1 MPTRNVVLTDRQ
13 ADMIERLV
21 GEGRYQNASE
31 VLREGLR
38 LLEQRDEEDE
48 ARLVALRAAAQIG
61 LDDFNAG
68 RYRSFDTEEN
78 LRRHVMTLTE
88 GALAQPDD

>member
-1 MPTRNVVLTDRQ
+1 MPTRKVALTDRQ
-13 ADMIERLV
+13 AEMIERLV

-38 LLEQRDEEDE
+38 LLEQRDREDE

-61 LDDFNAG
+61 LDDFTAG

-78 LRRHVMTLTE
+78 LRRHLATLSE
-88 GALAQPDD
+88 GCLAQPDN